1 MIVKRLAEEIPR
13 ETQERKAKER
23 RRRDGTATRDEGR
36 HHARVLELDE
46 VL

>member
-1 MIVKRLAEEIPR
+1 MIIERLAEEIPR
-13 ETQERKAKER
+13 ATQERKAKER
-23 RRRDGTATRDEGR
+23 RRRDSTATRDERR